1 MGDIVY
7 VDGTLVLDVNST
19 IFKYKELYYKYSAEI
34 PEGAKIIKKEIETI
48 NDLNNSSSFF
58 RTYYI
63 TGGFATKK
71 RGCMRN
77 YRSID
82 DAYNS
87 ACEELANLSSLIHS
101 NFFTEDLLPI
111 FYRQMYIGAIGALE
125 TYLSDTMISWVFS
138 NRTRFDKYVES
149 QKKESIS
156 LKDLLFSA
164 AHIEDVVYI
173 HIQNFLYH
181 RLDDV
186 RDLYTKNIGI
196 KFPERVQM
204 KDFIL
209 KRHDL
214 VHRNGKDK
222 DGNYITV
229 AIEDVCS
236 LIQAEEDFIDDLYRK
251 IKVIQ

>member
-1 MGDIVY
+1 MSDIVY
-7 VDGTLVLDVNST
+7 VDGTIVLDVELT
-19 IFKYKELYYKYSAEI
+19 VFKYRKMQCGYSGEI
-34 PEGAKIIKKEIETI
+34 PEGAEVIKNKIITI
-48 NDLNNSSSFF
+48 NDLNNNSSFF
-58 RTYYI
+58 HTYYI
-63 TGGFATKK
+63 TGNLATKK
-71 RGCMRN
+71 MGCMRN
-77 YRSID
+77 CRSID

-87 ACEELANLSSLIHS
+87 AWDELVNLSSLIQS

-125 TYLSDTMISWVFS
+125 TYLSDTMVSWVFS

-164 AHIEDVVYI
+164 AHIEDVVYV
-173 HIQNFLYH
+173 HIQNFSYH

-186 RDLYTKNIGI
+186 RDLYKRNINIEIPDRTK
-196 KFPERVQM
+196 M
-204 KDFIL
+204 KEFIL

-222 DGNYITV
+222 DGNYV
-229 AIEDVCS
+229 NVSIEEIFT
-236 LIQAEEDFIDDLYRK
+236 LLQAEEEFIKDLHE
-251 IKVIQ
+251 KVKAAK